1 MAAFALHQIIVATA
15 LILDFLF
22 AFWALR
28 RFANTGDNV
37 LLCGAIGSAFITVTL
52 VSYLVYF
59 NRRLALINHLCSTR
73 CNQTPTL

>member
-1 MAAFALHQIIVATA
+1 MTAFALHQLIVAIA
-15 LILDFLF
+15 LILDLMF

-28 RFANTGDNV
+28 RFADTGENM

-59 NRRLALINHLCSTR
+59 NRRIALISHLCSTR
-73 CNQTPTL
+73 CSRTSTS